1 MFNQAGFFYPM
12 VGCPQF
18 TNRGGT
24 HLSTHLTANPSPFW
38 GYPQNQQSLASLHVI
53 LYKRTQIVCVLV
65 TQPIWEWSSPTCLC
79 FIPTWFQRIE
89 YLHRTSGNHLFLKRQ
104 THETMCFPFRYLQ
117 ISSDIFVPCQFSLT
131 QSGWWWLEHEFH
143 FSHHIGNV
151 IIPTDEFSIIF
162 QRGRSTTNQIS
173 LSSNII

>member
-1 MFNQAGFFYPM
+1 MFNQAGFFYSM

-79 FIPTWFQRIE
+79 PTNRISTQNIRKPSLSE
-89 YLHRTSGNHLFLKRQ
+89 EANSWNHVFS
-104 THETMCFPFRYLQ
+104 FQ

-162 QRGRSTTNQIS
+162 QRGRSTTNQQW
-173 LSSNII
+173 